1 MEGGWWE
8 RLRKPGAFLKMKG
21 FTGYEL

>member
-1 MEGGWWE
+1 MEGARWE
-8 RLRKPGAFLKMKG
+8 RLRKPGTFLKMKG